1 MIDTLLASLAPHL
14 CFGCGQIGTL
24 ICQGCKEDIIAD
36 AAGRCI
42 VCDRQAGS
50 YLCNNHAD
58 LIEHGWYVASRT
70 GPLETLIDAYKFE
83 NAKAAYRPL
92 AELLKTRL
100 PDLPRETVIVP
111 IPTIN
116 HHIRQRGY
124 DHVQLVAREL
134 GRQLGLTVVSRLQ
147 RLTTTKQRDASMRQ
161 RELQAQR
168 AFAVKGELRPDIPYL
183 LIDDIATTGATLR
196 YATRALRDAGA
207 RRIWVAAIARQPL
220 D

>member
-1 MIDTLLASLAPHL
+1 M
-14 CFGCGQIGTL
+14 
-24 ICQGCKEDIIAD
+24 
-36 AAGRCI
+36 
-42 VCDRQAGS
+42 CDRQTGA
-50 YLCNNHAD
+50 YLCNAHAD

-92 AELLKTRL
+92 ADLLMARL
-100 PDLPRETVIVP
+100 PDLPKETVIVP
-111 IPTIN
+111 IPTIS

-134 GRQLGLTVVSRLQ
+134 GTQLGLTVRPCL
-147 RLTTTKQRDASMRQ
+147 RRMTATKQRDASRRQ
-161 RELQAQR
+161 RELQAKR
-168 AFAVKGELRPDIPYL
+168 AFVARDGLHPDTSYL
-183 LIDDIATTGATLR
+183 LVDDIATTGATLR
-196 YATRALRDAGA
+196 YAAQALRDVGA